1 MAEIRQQPAENMKD
15 KNQDIRMTDIGNEDP
30 IIWVTYR
37 IIDYFSR
44 GNYQEEGKMVM
55 SLQFDPLLIR
65 NSPLV

>member
-1 MAEIRQQPAENMKD
+1 
-15 KNQDIRMTDIGNEDP
+15 MTDIGNEDP
-30 IIWVTYR
+30 IIWVTYK

-44 GNYQEEGKMVM
+44 GSYQEEGKIVM